1 VVNALIRIL
10 GARGSAW
17 LGFGLAAALLVWGI
31 DGAGYL
37 AFVQDKAY
45 DGLFVASARFIS
57 PPARPESPVALVAV
71 DDATF
76 ENPTFHIPQ
85 TLWHNFFGAVIQAL
99 ADGGAKAVGFDFLLP
114 RALFDDLAPNYS
126 RRWLTTI
133 VYAQRKGAP
142 VITGLVQL
150 PDRQI
155 TPEARYLQILGSQNV
170 GLFNLTTDPDDFIRR
185 QRVFFPS
192 GSDPAKGLYSVTYL
206 LARALKPDLAP
217 PSDLIYID
225 FDTSRQPFPRYSFA
239 EVYDRAMKNDAD
251 WFRQRFQGKA
261 VLIGE
266 TDSLTQDRHATPLYH
281 LAGEG
286 HRRTPGVEIL
296 IHTIRTLV
304 GSRFYGDI
312 PLAGRGL
319 FYLGLSLLAGF
330 LTLYA
335 SPRAPLHLSLPLT
348 ILLWAAASLAAFQG
362 LVILP
367 LAGGLIVLAV
377 AEITFFAFR
386 HWVVDRE
393 KRTIRHAFS
402 RYLSPQV
409 VAEVLQ
415 NPALL
420 TLGGS
425 RRVMTVFFSDLAGF
439 TTISE
444 ALPAEKMVPLL
455 NRYLHRMTQVILELD
470 GTVDKYIGDAIMA
483 FWGAPLVQEDHAV
496 RACLAALRQR
506 EAMAEFREATRAD
519 GLPELHARMGVN
531 TGPMTVGNM
540 GSEDRFDY
548 TVMGDAVNLASRLE
562 GANKSF
568 GTTIMI
574 SQSTFEAA
582 GEVIEARELDL
593 LKVKGKTEPMR
604 VYELMAHKG
613 RLDAATAEMKE
624 MYEQGLALYRSRS
637 FAEALVW
644 FEKARERVPGD
655 GPSGVY
661 IDRCRTFLDTPPPA
675 AWDGVFTMTTK

>member
-1 VVNALIRIL
+1 
-10 GARGSAW
+10 
-17 LGFGLAAALLVWGI
+17 
-31 DGAGYL
+31 
-37 AFVQDKAY
+37 
-45 DGLFVASARFIS
+45 
-57 PPARPESPVALVAV
+57 
-71 DDATF
+71 
-76 ENPTFHIPQ
+76 
-85 TLWHNFFGAVIQAL
+85 
-99 ADGGAKAVGFDFLLP
+99 
-114 RALFDDLAPNYS
+114 
-126 RRWLTTI
+126 
-133 VYAQRKGAP
+133 
-142 VITGLVQL
+142 
-150 PDRQI
+150 
-155 TPEARYLQILGSQNV
+155 
-170 GLFNLTTDPDDFIRR
+170 
-185 QRVFFPS
+185 
-192 GSDPAKGLYSVTYL
+192 
-206 LARALKPDLAP
+206 
-217 PSDLIYID
+217 
-225 FDTSRQPFPRYSFA
+225 
-239 EVYDRAMKNDAD
+239 
-251 WFRQRFQGKA
+251 
-261 VLIGE
+261 
-266 TDSLTQDRHATPLYH
+266 
-281 LAGEG
+281 
-286 HRRTPGVEIL
+286 
-296 IHTIRTLV
+296 
-304 GSRFYGDI
+304 
-312 PLAGRGL
+312 
-319 FYLGLSLLAGF
+319 LGLSLLAGF

-624 MYEQGLALYRSRS
+624 MYEQGLALYRSRF